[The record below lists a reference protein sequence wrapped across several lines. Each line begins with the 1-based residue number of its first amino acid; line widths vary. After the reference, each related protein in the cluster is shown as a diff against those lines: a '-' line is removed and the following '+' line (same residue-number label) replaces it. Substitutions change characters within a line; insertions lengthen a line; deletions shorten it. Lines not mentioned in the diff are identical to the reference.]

1 MVNRTGRKQYVS
13 QKGVQKYTNI
23 CLCKKECT
31 ICIKINAIYRYS
43 KGYVTWYHVRGMY
56 VTLKFLASR
65 TSTIYLVINY
75 NSCFIILVN
84 RSRWSLLTVGWL
96 VTSTRWPLL
105 TVGWLVTG
113 TRWPLLTVGWL
124 VTGTRWPLLTVGW
137 LGTGKICFMQNCLL
151 CSKLYWTQRPET
163 IIIENDPKL
172 YIYYGNIN
180 YLFFFDVFMNY
191 STLKL
196 CLLKTMFYYL
206 EVILYNT

>member
-1 MVNRTGRKQYVS
+1 MWVQTFVVNRTGRKQYVS

-56 VTLKFLASR
+56 VTLKFFASR
-65 TSTIYLVINY
+65 TSTIYLEINY

-84 RSRWSLLTVGWL
+84 RSRWSLLTV
-96 VTSTRWPLL
+96 R
-105 TVGWLVTG
+105 WLVTG

-124 VTGTRWPLLTVGW
+124 A
-137 LGTGKICFMQNCLL
+137 TGKICFMQNCLL

-191 STLKL
+191 ST
-196 CLLKTMFYYL
+196 
-206 EVILYNT
+206 